1 MDNRIEAAMQA
12 KVAAQ
17 QALELADQEL
27 RAAAKAK
34 LDEAVAL
41 CKMAGVTV
49 RAGVQPKPRS
59 EESRRRASEASKR
72 RWAEKSPEDRAAWA
86 AKVTENARRGREALA
101 VQ

>member
-41 CKMAGVTV
+41 CKERV
-49 RAGVQPKPRS
+49 K
-59 EESRRRASEASKR
+59 
-72 RWAEKSPEDRAAWA
+72 
-86 AKVTENARRGREALA
+86 
-101 VQ
+101 